1 MKGALLGKGGFAQV
15 FVSTS
20 LPSKEKYAL
29 KIVAKSTLT
38 KPRARQKLQTEINIH
53 QALIHEN
60 VVRFLHCFEDPS
72 YTYMI
77 LELCSNNSMSEM
89 MNHRKRISEPESR
102 YYLSQLV
109 ISLQYLH
116 RHLVIHR
123 DLKLGNL
130 FIDKHMRLKVG
141 DFGLA
146 AKLENPNE
154 KRMTVCGTPNYI
166 APELLNG
173 KKGHSFE
180 VDIWST
186 GIILYTFLVG
196 KPPFQ
201 SKDVKSTY
209 KRILS
214 NIYSYPDGLTV
225 SLDAKDLIACMLQA
239 RPECRPTLQQVLTHP
254 FFTSPGV
261 FTPASL
267 PVTSLK
273 ETPMLLPPPGTHNS
287 SSAATTMMK
296 IQANASLKSADAM
309 LKMPPTISNNENNP
323 NMVNQPN
330 QVFHQTHEEPTF
342 SVRRNLE
349 LATNQENTY
358 SAMDKLHDDKSAATR
373 SISARMRTI
382 LAPRSTNIAAPS
394 STVPSGVEKF
404 SVHATISNQE
414 KANNLKETARPVLES
429 KHAVSSVSNV
439 ATKSSNLTKYS
450 TTASYRPQQPRFDIY
465 MDSAEDENVLPPPA
479 PLSSRSSNT
488 NNFIQPS
495 KAALEVGEI
504 GANRSHT
511 ETLSVRPSTSSN
523 SSAVIGSRLDNRST
537 RDTLQKL
544 SRGFEDLK
552 LSEQHASP
560 EIAKSMAGQ
569 KRIDISTKDAT
580 VFTPTDRQSRSKR
593 AKEAW
598 SNQAIGSVVDDEKA
612 DVEHMAMSSTPP
624 DNATKPEN
632 QLGTL
637 EAMHDMLDQSINV
650 MERRKVSN
658 QFTTMD
664 AIAME
669 PSVKTWV
676 VRYVDY
682 SSKYGLG
689 YLFNNGSAGVYF
701 NDSTK
706 IVLSGDGRVFQYVER
721 IKRESSFGS
730 ESSSQKYMIDN
741 YPSELHKKVTL
752 LKHFR
757 NYLLDQVQK
766 STEKTIGMEDNIA
779 DTAAFRSAYN
789 KEVVASTATL
799 GETMSLDDDTELPY
813 VKKWVRTKHAL
824 LFRLNNRTVQVVFYD
839 KSEILISSEARV
851 ITYVNKVG
859 ERSEHALDD
868 MLTSRVDIA
877 KRLKYTKDIMHRL
890 ISSQGQP
897 TK

>member
-1 MKGALLGKGGFAQV
+1 
-15 FVSTS
+15 
-20 LPSKEKYAL
+20 
-29 KIVAKSTLT
+29 
-38 KPRARQKLQTEINIH
+38 
-53 QALIHEN
+53 
-60 VVRFLHCFEDPS
+60 
-72 YTYMI
+72 MI

-89 MNHRKRISEPESR
+89 MNNRKRISEPESR

-116 RHLVIHR
+116 RHLIIHR

-214 NIYSYPDGLTV
+214 NVYSYPDGLTV

-239 RPECRPTLQQVLTHP
+239 RPECRPTLQQILSHP
-254 FFTSPGV
+254 FFSSPGV

-273 ETPMLLPPPGTHNS
+273 ETPMLLPPPGTHNTS
-287 SSAATTMMK
+287 TAAATMQK
-296 IQANASLKSADAM
+296 IQANASLKSAEAA
-309 LKMPPTISNNENNP
+309 KIPPTIFNNENNP
-323 NMVNQPN
+323 NLAN
-330 QVFHQTHEEPTF
+330 QVNKVYHQTHDEPAY

-349 LATNQENTY
+349 LGTDQENAYPT
-358 SAMDKLHDDKSAATR
+358 MEKPQDDKSAATK
-373 SISARMRTI
+373 SISARMRTV
-382 LAPRSTNIAAPS
+382 LAPRSTNTSAPL
-394 STVPSGVEKF
+394 STVQSGVEKF
-404 SVHATISNQE
+404 SVHATMTNLD
-414 KANNLKETARPVLES
+414 KANMNMKEMTKPVLES
-429 KHAVSSVSNV
+429 KPATSSISNL
-439 ATKSSNLTKYS
+439 TNKPSNLTKYS
-450 TTASYRPQQPRFDIY
+450 TTASYRPQQPKFEIY
-465 MDSAEDENVLPPPA
+465 VDTAEDENVLPPPA
-479 PLSSRSSNT
+479 PLSGRS
-488 NNFIQPS
+488 NNSHNIIQPS
-495 KAALEVGEI
+495 KLPSEVGEAA
-504 GANRSHT
+504 ANRSHS
-511 ETLSVRPSTSSN
+511 ETLFARTSTSGTVVP
-523 SSAVIGSRLDNRST
+523 ASRFESRTS

-544 SRGFEDLK
+544 SRGLEDMK
-552 LSEQHASP
+552 LTEQESSP
-560 EIAKSMAGQ
+560 EIATAMAGQ

-580 VFTPTDRQSRSKR
+580 VYTPTDRQSRSKR

-598 SNQAIGSVVDDEKA
+598 SHQGVDDEKT
-612 DVEHMAMSSTPP
+612 DVENMVLTSTPP

-637 EAMHDMLDQSINV
+637 EVMHEMLDQSINV

-706 IVLSGDGRVFQYVER
+706 IVLSSDGRIFQYVER

-730 ESSSQKYMIDN
+730 ESSSQKYFIDN
-741 YPSELHKKVTL
+741 YPPELHKKVTL

-757 NYLLDQVQK
+757 NYLLDQVQN

-789 KEVVASTATL
+789 KDVIASTATL
-799 GETMSLDDDTELPY
+799 GETMSLDDDTELAY

-890 ISSQGQP
+890 ISSQSQP